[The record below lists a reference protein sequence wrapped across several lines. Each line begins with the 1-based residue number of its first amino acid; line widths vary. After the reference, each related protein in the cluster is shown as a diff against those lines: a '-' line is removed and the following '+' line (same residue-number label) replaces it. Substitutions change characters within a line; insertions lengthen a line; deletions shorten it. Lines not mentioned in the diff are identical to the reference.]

1 MSVRFSDEEREKG
14 SMNTMYTPIMY
25 QKKLKYPISG
35 HPNNVEIDVVRDFE
49 KICGRIL
56 QKLDIN

>member
-25 QKKLKYPISG
+25 QKPLKSVGNHAYALIKYP
-35 HPNNVEIDVVRDFE
+35 
-49 KICGRIL
+49 
-56 QKLDIN
+56 

>member
-25 QKKLKYPISG
+25 QKKLK
-35 HPNNVEIDVVRDFE
+35 
-49 KICGRIL
+49 
-56 QKLDIN
+56 